1 MASGVLGQKV
11 ITSSSSG
18 AGLVVYTVPSST
30 LAVCNIRIVNVS
42 SAAQTV
48 DLAIPNETDGTFD
61 GLDALEDAAPLAVA
75 AVLENTNI
83 VLEAGRSVVVPTTG
97 LDSTGVNV
105 VVTGIEESTS

>member
-1 MASGVLGQKV
+1 M
-11 ITSSSSG
+11 SSS
-18 AGLVVYTVPSST
+18 
-30 LAVCNIRIVNVS
+30 
-42 SAAQTV
+42 AQTV
-48 DLAIPNETDGTFD
+48 DIAIPDETDGTFD
-61 GLDALEDAAPLAVA
+61 ALDAIEDGAPLAVA